1 MLKRPSIFG
10 FVLSIAFISALGAQ
24 AEEDTFE
31 WKDVNGWRIAVD
43 TTVGNGCFM
52 STIFDGGTV
61 LRFGFLKNPNGA
73 YISVGNANWTSLEPG
88 KSYNVSIQ
96 MDNETAWN
104 SNATATKIG
113 LPTLVAR
120 TDKSD
125 FVAELAT
132 KHTLRVSFN
141 GRQVVKLSL
150 KGSYAAVLAVIEC
163 QGKVNQAMATGEA
176 HGTTDD
182 PFRETE
188 GTMNAADPFAQ

>member
-1 MLKRPSIFG
+1 MLKSSSIFG
-10 FVLSIAFISALGAQ
+10 FILSIALISPLDAQ
-24 AEEDTFE
+24 AEEDTFK

-52 STIFDGGTV
+52 STIFEGGTV

-73 YISVGNANWTSLEPG
+73 YISVGNTNWASLEPG
-88 KSYNVSIQ
+88 KSYNISIQ
-96 MDNETAWN
+96 MDNEAAWN

-132 KHTLRVSFN
+132 KHALRISFN

-150 KGSYAAVLAVIEC
+150 KGSYAAVLAVVEC
-163 QGKVNQAMATGEA
+163 QDKVNQAMAAGGA
-176 HGTTDD
+176 DGATDD
-182 PFRETE
+182 PFRATE
-188 GTMNAADPFAQ
+188 GTINATDPFAQ

>member
-1 MLKRPSIFG
+1 MSKRSLILGSIISFS
-10 FVLSIAFISALGAQ
+10 FFIPLCAQ
-24 AEEDTFE
+24 AEEETFK

-52 STIFDGGTV
+52 STLFDGGTV

-73 YISVGNANWTSLEPG
+73 YISVGNTNWVSLERG
-88 KSYNVSIQ
+88 KSYNISIQ
-96 MDNETAWN
+96 MDNEAAWN
-104 SNATATKIG
+104 SNATATSIG

-132 KHTLRVSFN
+132 KHTLRISFN

-163 QGKVNQAMATGEA
+163 QDKVNQAMAGGDTN
-176 HGTTDD
+176 GTTND
-182 PFRETE
+182 PFRTTD
-188 GTMNAADPFAQ
+188 GAINANDPFAQ